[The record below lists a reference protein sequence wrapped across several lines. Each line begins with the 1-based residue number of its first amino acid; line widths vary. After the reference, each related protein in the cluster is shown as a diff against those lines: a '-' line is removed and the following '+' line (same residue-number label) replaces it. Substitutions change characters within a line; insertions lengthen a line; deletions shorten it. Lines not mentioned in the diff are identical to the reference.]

1 METAAILAI
10 GCCGILA
17 VLVVGLV
24 GLLGVLGVIQRVLE
38 LTMELDGD
46 KGQMGPQQVP
56 EGEEGE

>member
-1 METAAILAI
+1 METVALLAV
-10 GCCGILA
+10 GCYGILA
-17 VLVVGLV
+17 VLVVGIV

-56 EGEEGE
+56 EGKEGK

>member
-17 VLVVGLV
+17 VLVIGLV

-38 LTMELDGD
+38 LAMELDGD
-46 KGQMGPQQVP
+46 KGQKGPQQVP
-56 EGEEGE
+56 EGKEGE

>member
-38 LTMELDGD
+38 LAMELDGD
-46 KGQMGPQQVP
+46 KGHEGPQQVP
-56 EGEEGE
+56 ESEEGE

>member
-1 METAAILAI
+1 METAVILAI

-38 LTMELDGD
+38 LTMELDGNGSQ
-46 KGQMGPQQVP
+46 KGPQQVP
-56 EGEEGE
+56 EGKEGE

>member
-1 METAAILAI
+1 MESVALLAV

-38 LTMELDGD
+38 LAMELDGD
-46 KGQMGPQQVP
+46 KGQKGPQQVP
-56 EGEEGE
+56 KGEEVE

>member
-1 METAAILAI
+1 METVAILAI

-38 LTMELDGD
+38 LAMELDRD
-46 KGQMGPQQVP
+46 TGQMGPEQVP
-56 EGEEGE
+56 EGEEVE